1 MDVVNDVVVSDVNE
15 MVAQMHRDVSD
26 DISNAQTNAEAGQM
40 PSLNEYR
47 DERTESKALELDRHQ
62 LFVDS
67 WRTLFNIIEEHY
79 LLRRAGQAAYNVVAR
94 RSVSASGEVR
104 PSGPGPGTVAIV
116 GVKMPRNN
124 AAVARSKPVARK
136 RGRN

>member
-1 MDVVNDVVVSDVNE
+1 MCQLRSLSGPACGGVFRLANNIQICLTIYTFLVLIIHKLVFLQKTLQSSRTMDVVNDVVVSDVNE

-67 WRTLFNIIEEHY
+67 WRTLFNIIEE
-79 LLRRAGQAAYNVVAR
+79 
-94 RSVSASGEVR
+94 
-104 PSGPGPGTVAIV
+104 
-116 GVKMPRNN
+116 
-124 AAVARSKPVARK
+124 
-136 RGRN
+136 